1 MEERTLKKLKCF
13 ALLTIFLFW
22 IFSSGKIWAQ
32 VLPTVE
38 FSLKEGSGPETAP
51 LEVEVKLSEPS
62 LTEVRVEYR
71 VTGGTAT
78 GDGVDFSLPDGF
90 LIFAPG
96 ETRKT
101 IRGEIIDDTIKEEEE
116 TILITLANPVNATLG
131 VNKTFTYTILDDDTV
146 TVSFTSPTSSDFE
159 HVSPASLEVKLSKP
173 AEEIIMVNYTVS
185 GTAKGGGVD
194 YTLPNGTLIFRPGEI
209 SQKIAIDITD
219 DSIQEPDKT
228 IIVTLSLPEPAN
240 AKLGKFDR
248 HTYWILDDDGPEE
261 NILLFKQEVD
271 SFEEGKK
278 LYIIGPKTLRVN
290 PRGMAVDKFGNIY
303 ISDQGPSLAI
313 KEGSILMWPKG
324 KKRVIR
330 IITGLTLPGD
340 IELSPDQKMLIVAG
354 PRGDIYKF
362 PLGVSIRLTN
372 VDASSGNTRIHLF
385 GQMIGEKVARV
396 SPDGYFHFLG
406 LQIPGQPNQFYID
419 VEHAGKTKRFTISLG
434 QPGEEGEPYGHT
446 VLDLEF

>member
-1 MEERTLKKLKCF
+1 MRKIKRAILFAIYPLFILLFGQAFSQTLPL
-13 ALLTIFLFW
+13 
-22 IFSSGKIWAQ
+22 
-32 VLPTVE
+32 VE

-51 LEVEVKLSEPS
+51 MEVEVKLSEPS
-62 LTEVRVEYR
+62 SMEVRVEYK

-78 GDGVDFSLPDGF
+78 NGVDYILSDGT
-90 LIFAPG
+90 LTFAPG
-96 ETRKT
+96 ETTKT
-101 IRGEIIDDTIKEEEE
+101 IRAEIIDDTIREENE
-116 TILITLANPVNATLG
+116 TIIITLSDPVNATLG
-131 VNKTFTYTILDDDTV
+131 VNKTFIYTILDDDTV

-159 HVSPASLEVKLSKP
+159 YVSPASLEVKLSKA
-173 AEEIIMVNYTVS
+173 AEEIIRVNYTVS
-185 GTAKGGGVD
+185 GTAKGNGVD

-209 SQKIAIDITD
+209 SQKIVIDITD
-219 DSIQEPDKT
+219 DAIPEPDKT
-228 IIVTLSLPEPAN
+228 VIVTLSLPEPPN

-248 HTYWILDDDGPEE
+248 HTYWILDDDRPEE

-303 ISDQGPSLAI
+303 ISDQGPSLAM

-324 KKRVIR
+324 RKRVIR
-330 IITGLTLPGD
+330 LITGLTLPGD
-340 IELSPDQKMLIVAG
+340 IELSPDQKTLIVAG
-354 PRGDIYKF
+354 PRGDIYRF

-372 VDASSGNTRIHLF
+372 VDPTAGNTRMHLF

-406 LQIPGQPNQFYID
+406 LHVPGQPNLFYVD
-419 VEHAGKTKRFTISLG
+419 VEHAGKTKRFNISLG
-434 QPGEEGEPYGHT
+434 QPGEKGEPYGHT